1 MIESENNLYSE
12 SPNKNVTIQINSLSG
27 QNNGQLNNN
36 FKEKNKNKSILIS
49 SKHKKLNNYLIS
61 SEESSNNR
69 NFLKNPK
76 FNKKIKNDISS
87 AKNNSSKSSKKRK
100 NYKLPLFDGNNGEK
114 DINNIS
120 EETKQIDEIC
130 LICEEKLTN
139 KEKEKNYLECS
150 HYFCNECYYSYFKV
164 KINNNEVER
173 IKCPEKDCKNI
184 IHNNFIEEHLI
195 NDISLLE
202 KYKKLRQRKQLM
214 LDPNIQLCPFPDC
227 ESYAKKE
234 NNKYVSCIHNGHKF
248 CFNCLKDW
256 HNNEECKID
265 TDKSFEKWKDSY
277 KVKRCPNC
285 KYFIEKSEGCN
296 HMTCSNCKYEFCW
309 FCMQKYEIGHY
320 DLNGKCIGLQTCD
333 CLCFSNRICIFLY
346 QILMYILK
354 IIGFAII
361 CPVFTF
367 VMTYHALW
375 DHFDIYNSPAE
386 VISHISVIFLCLS
399 TYWISLSVISSF
411 ISLLMVFIWPLQHKI
426 FEAISEIF

>member
-1 MIESENNLYSE
+1 
-12 SPNKNVTIQINSLSG
+12 
-27 QNNGQLNNN
+27 
-36 FKEKNKNKSILIS
+36 
-49 SKHKKLNNYLIS
+49 
-61 SEESSNNR
+61 
-69 NFLKNPK
+69 
-76 FNKKIKNDISS
+76 
-87 AKNNSSKSSKKRK
+87 
-100 NYKLPLFDGNNGEK
+100 
-114 DINNIS
+114 
-120 EETKQIDEIC
+120 
-130 LICEEKLTN
+130 
-139 KEKEKNYLECS
+139 
-150 HYFCNECYYSYFKV
+150 
-164 KINNNEVER
+164 
-173 IKCPEKDCKNI
+173 
-184 IHNNFIEEHLI
+184 
-195 NDISLLE
+195 
-202 KYKKLRQRKQLM
+202 M

-234 NNKYVSCIHNGHKF
+234 DNKFVKCIHNGHKF

-411 ISLLMVFIWPLQHKI
+411 ISLLMVFIWPLQDKV
-426 FEAISEIF
+426 FETISDLL